1 MVFKAN
7 PYSLSDDEMVRINSA
22 RDVFLRFRSANETP
36 VWIPAW
42 SSAALEH
49 VLDELL
55 APAGSQIADV
65 FWGLWAALGQ
75 SSAPLSAP
83 MANFLLDVVKYC
95 FGRYRARYESEDF
108 HWLALS
114 MQQGCTEAQ
123 AYLAAFALPPALI
136 QSCREA
142 IMNALKS
149 SEFCE
154 KVRPM
159 LDSDAQQ

>member
-1 MVFKAN
+1 
-7 PYSLSDDEMVRINSA
+7 
-22 RDVFLRFRSANETP
+22 
-36 VWIPAW
+36 
-42 SSAALEH
+42 
-49 VLDELL
+49 
-55 APAGSQIADV
+55 
-65 FWGLWAALGQ
+65 
-75 SSAPLSAP
+75 

-108 HWLALS
+108 HWLAVS
-114 MQQGCTEAQ
+114 VQQGCTEAQ
-123 AYLAAFALPPALI
+123 AYLATFALPPALI

-142 IMNALKS
+142 IMKALNS